1 VSHLLA
7 KIVMACRNLLRHQ
20 YFTIG
25 CARQTYYAANL
36 VAQVAWLI
44 PKTGGVAG
52 LKLLVHKTYWWRGQ
66 MGHAASSV
74 RLSPTDAAASH
85 ELHTQST
92 HASPLPLHSPKVPPP
107 ASPPPNPV
115 LHPRYSCHI
124 LAIAVC
130 ICSTPRQPFAPPHQ
144 FICS

>member
-1 VSHLLA
+1 
-7 KIVMACRNLLRHQ
+7 MACRNLLRHQ

-107 ASPPPNPV
+107 ASPPPNLRCCIHAICVASSPS
-115 LHPRYSCHI
+115 LSAPARP
-124 LAIAVC
+124 LANRLYHLTNLVVVDLV
-130 ICSTPRQPFAPPHQ
+130 R
-144 FICS
+144 